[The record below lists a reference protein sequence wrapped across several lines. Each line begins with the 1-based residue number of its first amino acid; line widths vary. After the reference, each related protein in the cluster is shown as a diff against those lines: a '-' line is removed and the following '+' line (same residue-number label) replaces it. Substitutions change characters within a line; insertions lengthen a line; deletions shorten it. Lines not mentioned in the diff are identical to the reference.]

1 MGDVAAFVALSAEQY
16 GAKVGGNKGNLT
28 ITTYDGRYKVQ
39 RQVSETL
46 VFDERLQ
53 AAKALIDE
61 CITEWTEGSRD
72 EIRALINDA
81 FQVDKEGRINT
92 GRVLSLRRLKIDD
105 ERWRQAMLAKA
116 VIAVLLAALA
126 FGGGYR
132 TGYGRAD
139 ATRRAEVAELTARL
153 ETWKAEQAQALAA
166 AERTA
171 REQAEAATARAN
183 SLAATLDKTKA
194 AQAAKIRDI
203 TRRIPHAP
211 G

>member
-1 MGDVAAFVALSAEQY
+1 MMTTTATIPDGYMQDAQNRLVPVGSVKDVDKARDSLVREIVGKAQALRQAMKGFRDDTMGDVAAFVALSAEQY

-105 ERWRQAMLAKA
+105 ERWRQAMQAVSDSLQVAGSKA
-116 VIAVLLAALA
+116 YLRVYERRDSDGKYEPIALDLAAL
-126 FGGGYR
+126 
-132 TGYGRAD
+132 
-139 ATRRAEVAELTARL
+139 
-153 ETWKAEQAQALAA
+153 
-166 AERTA
+166 
-171 REQAEAATARAN
+171 
-183 SLAATLDKTKA
+183 
-194 AQAAKIRDI
+194 
-203 TRRIPHAP
+203 
-211 G
+211 